1 MNMKK
6 KCMDPFC
13 SWLSSVTTSR
23 RSPDHL
29 QKSFLPSHHVLGFL
43 KTLTG
48 CIFGLLTN
56 HCHVMDCCCRCFW
69 TFSPILDQS
78 WRVILRWLL
87 QAYIECIGVGLGIS
101 VFWLFAAEHLLILHM
116 FVCHFIIL
124 ELGSAS
130 AILGL
135 IIQSFSGV
143 ELCLMFRP
151 YSHHLLVTA

>member
-1 MNMKK
+1 M
-6 KCMDPFC
+6 
-13 SWLSSVTTSR
+13 
-23 RSPDHL
+23 
-29 QKSFLPSHHVLGFL
+29 GFL

-87 QAYIECIGVGLGIS
+87 QACIECIGVGLGIS
-101 VFWLFAAEHLLILHM
+101 VFWLFAAEHLLILNM

-124 ELGSAS
+124 RLGSAS
-130 AILGL
+130 CHSGSNYIVSKGNRALPNVKAL
-135 IIQSFSGV
+135 QSSSFSHSVTNQHSLQSQGTRNRVTSVQDRVLGAIFGIIGV
-143 ELCLMFRP
+143 IG
-151 YSHHLLVTA
+151 